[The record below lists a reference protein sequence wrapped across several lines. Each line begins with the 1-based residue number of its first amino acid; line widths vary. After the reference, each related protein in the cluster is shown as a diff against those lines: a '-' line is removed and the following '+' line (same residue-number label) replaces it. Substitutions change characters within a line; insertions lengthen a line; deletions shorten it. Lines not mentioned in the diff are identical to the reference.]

1 MCYNSAHDELFLADL
16 TNDVVRSMHLR
27 DNAVDLL
34 DVYKVSADNENTT
47 PIICSV
53 CHMRDTD
60 TLLVCSGEVSKTSSN
75 QWLVALSRNGSD
87 WSEAH
92 RVQIQGTVKLC
103 GSFAL
108 SDSRVLVGE
117 YGSTYMELFRVES
130 GPRVAHSRI
139 QLLEHYLDFSA
150 TSSSVTLVATCF
162 KTDKWVRVYRLLG
175 DWLEE
180 LAYIRFKKKEPCAL
194 LWLDDR
200 ILLVETKNA
209 DSSAIIALEFVG
221 TQLLRR
227 HEFNSCNVYRWCT
240 ANNGIAI
247 VEIPSK
253 DLLHFSFS

>member
-1 MCYNSAHDELFLADL
+1 
-16 TNDVVRSMHLR
+16 MHLR

-60 TLLVCSGEVSKTSSN
+60 TLLVCSVEVSMTSSN

-92 RVQIQGTVKLC
+92 RVQIQGTGKLC

-117 YGSTYMELFRVES
+117 YGSMYMELFRVES
-130 GPRVAHSRI
+130 GPRVAHISRI

-150 TSSSVTLVATCF
+150 TSGSDTLVATCF

-175 DWLEE
+175 DRLEE
-180 LAYIRFKKKEPCAL
+180 LSRIRFKKKEPYAL

-200 ILLVETKNA
+200 ILLVATQNA
-209 DSSAIIALEFVG
+209 DSSTIIALELVG
-221 TQLLRR
+221 TQLKRR
-227 HEFNSCNVYRWCT
+227 HKFNPCNVYRWCA
-240 ANNGIAI
+240 ANNGLAI
-247 VEIPSK
+247 VEFPSQ